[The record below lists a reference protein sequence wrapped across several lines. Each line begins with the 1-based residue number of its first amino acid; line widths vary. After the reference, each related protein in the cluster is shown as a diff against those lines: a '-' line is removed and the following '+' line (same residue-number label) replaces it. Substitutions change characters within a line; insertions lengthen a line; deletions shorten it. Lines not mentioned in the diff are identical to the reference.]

1 MNTADIP
8 REHGARST
16 GTGFRGRLL
25 KPGTRVPVLA
35 SIAALI
41 LAVGSASTAGAQEAV
56 PGWRAAGGLVAGANP
71 TALGLRGSLDY
82 VTSLYPGRE
91 GIHWESAQVTPGIQV
106 LANPTFTDVAA
117 QLYVEPVVFFDL
129 TLAGGVRAFYTFAGL
144 GFVPLEGYD
153 SELPS
158 ATGDDFEGENQVG
171 TFFSVTPQVKFAAG
185 PILGTNAFTAAYYRF
200 SGADSSHMEE
210 PVTVTAV
217 ETTDW
222 VFTNIARLLYPFGAG
237 GPDPDQSSRSS
248 PVGRAQERLLYAA
261 AGVEY
266 NINWV
271 PAASSDDQPASHR
284 VSAMGVG
291 VFRLSK
297 ATVFEGAA
305 FLGVY
310 VNGEP
315 IEATRPYLLT
325 ALSLVR
331 RF

>member
-1 MNTADIP
+1 MIAQNDHRTP
-8 REHGARST
+8 GRGPGAP
-16 GTGFRGRLL
+16 L
-25 KPGTRVPVLA
+25 VAQVLTL
-35 SIAALI
+35 IVVLFAA
-41 LAVGSASTAGAQEAV
+41 AAGTAGAQEAV
-56 PGWRAAGGLVAGANP
+56 PGRRAAGGLVAGANP
-71 TALGLRGSLDY
+71 TALGVRAELAH
-82 VTSLYPGRE
+82 VTPLYPERD
-91 GIHWESAQVTPGIQV
+91 GILWDSGQITPSVQV

-144 GFVPLEGYD
+144 GFVPLDSYD
-153 SELPS
+153 AELPS
-158 ATGDDFEGENQVG
+158 ATGDDFDGEDQVG

-185 PILGTNAFTAAYYRF
+185 PILGTSSFTATYYRF
-200 SGADSSHMEE
+200 TGADSSHMEE

-222 VFTNIARLLYPFGAG
+222 VLSSTSRLLYPFGTG
-237 GPDPDQSSRSS
+237 
-248 PVGRAQERLLYAA
+248 AQERLLFAA

-291 VFRLSK
+291 VFRLRE

-305 FLGVY
+305 FLGSH

-315 IEATRPYLLT
+315 IEAARPYVLT